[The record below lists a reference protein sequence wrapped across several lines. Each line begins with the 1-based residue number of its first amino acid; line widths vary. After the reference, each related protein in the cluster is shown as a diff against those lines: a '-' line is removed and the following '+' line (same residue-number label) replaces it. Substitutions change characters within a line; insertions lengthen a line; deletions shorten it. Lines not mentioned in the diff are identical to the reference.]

1 MKLRT
6 ARYIVKEGVLN
17 IYKNKL
23 MSLASICIIIASLLL
38 FGIFLLIVLNL
49 DHNTRTLE
57 SIPQLEIFCD
67 YRLDETL
74 VKDIEQAIRE
84 DDRISEY
91 RMVTKKEAFEKLKEK
106 FKGEE
111 DILEGYDESFLPVS
125 FIVKLQDPQ
134 DSNAIKEKFEKMN
147 KVDSVE
153 CPQKSIELI
162 SKASSWIKVIS
173 GILIAVLLVTSTIII
188 SNTIKLTV
196 FARRKEISI
205 MKYIGATD
213 WFIRWPF
220 IVEGVIIGIIGAI
233 AALILSSY
241 GYREVEL
248 RLGKDLTSVSMGF
261 FEMLKFKDVALILV
275 LFYSF
280 LGCIVGA
287 IGSVMSLRK
296 HLRV

>member
-1 MKLRT
+1 MKIRT
-6 ARYIVKEGVLN
+6 AKYIVKEGILN
-17 IYKNKL
+17 VYKNKL
-23 MSLASICIIIASLLL
+23 MSLASIGIIIASLLL
-38 FGIFLLIVLNL
+38 FGIFLLIELNL
-49 DHNTRTLE
+49 DHNTRALE
-57 SIPQLEIFCD
+57 SIPQLEVFCD
-67 YRLDETL
+67 YKLDETL
-74 VKDIEQAIRE
+74 VGDIENAIRE

-91 RMVTKKEAFEKLKEK
+91 RMVTKKEAFNKLKEK
-106 FKGEE
+106 LEGNE

-125 FIVKLQDPQ
+125 FIIKLKDPR
-134 DSNAIKEKFEKMN
+134 DSDEIKEKFENMS

-153 CPQKSIELI
+153 CPQRSIELI

-173 GILIAVLLVTSTIII
+173 GVLIAILLIISTFII

-220 IVEGVIIGIIGAI
+220 IVEGVIIGIIGA
-233 AALILSSY
+233 AVALALSSY
-241 GYREVEL
+241 GYRAVEL
-248 RLGKDLTSVSMGF
+248 RLGNDIVSVSMGF
-261 FEMLKFKDVALILV
+261 FEMLKFKDVVLVLV

-280 LGCIVGA
+280 LGAVVGA